1 MLINPKYSSVKHEK
15 VDLKYAIVHI
25 LRTLETRV
33 NLKPIPGGGAV
44 NPIFRQGLISRPNG
58 EDPGKKRAKDILKP
72 WYVWSGI
79 SNKIIATWFDLPT
92 KP

>member
-1 MLINPKYSSVKHEK
+1 M
-15 VDLKYAIVHI
+15 
-25 LRTLETRV
+25 
-33 NLKPIPGGGAV
+33 PGGGAV

-58 EDPGKKRAKDILKP
+58 EDPGKRAKDILKP

-79 SNKIIATWFDLPT
+79 SNKIIETWFDLPT